1 MDKPTDPTSS
11 HEEVFFQERIRQ
23 ARLSFTLA
31 FLSTIAGV
39 LVTLFGP
46 VLMYL
51 GYLPTGAVTTG
62 GGIAVSTLSGKLA
75 KDANDRLDKL
85 AEGMREDD

>member
-1 MDKPTDPTSS
+1 MEKPTDPTSS
-11 HEEVFFQERIRQ
+11 YEEALFQERIRQ

-39 LVTLFGP
+39 GGILFGP
-46 VLMYL
+46 LLMYF
-51 GYLPTGAVTTG
+51 GPLPASVGTTG
-62 GGIAVSTLSGKLA
+62 GGLAASALCGKLA